1 MIPNFSRSLDILYQ
15 LEFNNPSNALHKN
28 PTEPELTF
36 MGIYAKANP
45 NWQGWNEVYSVVRY
59 SKDLKEASVKLYND
73 PKIQEL
79 VAGFYKEHFWDRM
92 RLGEL
97 NSQKKADEIFIF
109 GVNVGCKVAI
119 KTAQRVAGVVDDG
132 YMGEQSIAAINR
144 IDEAVFDKEYD
155 RLEIAY
161 YDRLIERNPSY
172 RIYARGW
179 RNRAMRV

>member
-1 MIPNFSRSLDILYQ
+1 MPNFSRSLEILYK
-15 LEFNNPSNALHKN
+15 LEFNNPNNALHKN

-59 SKDLKEASVKLYND
+59 SKDLKEASIKLYND
-73 PKIQEL
+73 PNIQES
-79 VAGFYKEHFWDRM
+79 VAKFYKERFWDAM
-92 RLGEL
+92 RLSEL

-109 GVNVGCKVAI
+109 GVNVGCKIAV

-144 IDEAVFDKEYD
+144 IDEAKFDKEFD

-161 YDRLIERNPSY
+161 YNKLIERTPKLK
-172 RIYARGW
+172 IYANGW
-179 RNRAMRV
+179 INRAERI